1 MFAAFTSRCV
11 TTTSSSSSSPS
22 RASYASSPSSP
33 SSSSSSSSSS
43 SLDRIASSSAVG
55 AATPRRHRAVARAV
69 MGRASLALR
78 LVIYSKKR
86 AFERKSSPCS
96 KRCASKKVREI
107 NPTTRAP
114 RDRRDGAAHVVAT
127 DGRTDD
133 GGCTCVASRARF

>member
-1 MFAAFTSRCV
+1 
-11 TTTSSSSSSPS
+11 
-22 RASYASSPSSP
+22 
-33 SSSSSSSSSS
+33 
-43 SLDRIASSSAVG
+43 
-55 AATPRRHRAVARAV
+55 V

>member
-1 MFAAFTSRCV
+1 
-11 TTTSSSSSSPS
+11 
-22 RASYASSPSSP
+22 
-33 SSSSSSSSSS
+33 
-43 SLDRIASSSAVG
+43 
-55 AATPRRHRAVARAV
+55 V

-86 AFERKSSPCS
+86 AFEPKSSPCS